1 MDRDQE
7 LERLTRLAGWLD
19 SRFRIPF
26 TGIRFGADSILGLL
40 PLLGDSASLL
50 PALYLLHR
58 ARKLGAP
65 TPLLN
70 RMLANIAIDFAAGSV
85 PILGDIFDVTFKANR
100 RNIALLRE
108 HMEAEGRKGRR

>member
-7 LERLTRLAGWLD
+7 IERLAKLARWLD

-26 TGIRFGADSILGLL
+26 TGIRFGADSIFGLV
-40 PLLGDSASLL
+40 PFLGDGASIL

-58 ARKLGAP
+58 AKKLGAP
-65 TPLLN
+65 LPLQN
-70 RMLANIAIDFAAGSV
+70 QMLANIAIDFAVGAI

-100 RNIALLRE
+100 RNIALLRR
-108 HMEAEGRKGRR
+108 HMSETRAKA